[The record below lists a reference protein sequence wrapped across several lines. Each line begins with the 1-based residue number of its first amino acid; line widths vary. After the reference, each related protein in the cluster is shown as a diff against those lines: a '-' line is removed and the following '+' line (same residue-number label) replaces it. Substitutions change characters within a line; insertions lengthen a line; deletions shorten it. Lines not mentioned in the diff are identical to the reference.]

1 MRRGSAEEGL
11 RYASRKRG
19 KIKLT
24 RGDFGAGPVE
34 SKRGGRTSRTPLE
47 KRLLGWGE
55 GVLARLHHAGI
66 FATAEVSRVTA
77 RHDLAKVGQTHDAD
91 GHRLALSSDQASGA
105 LLVLAIGSRGVD
117 ARVEISE
124 ERTFRSHMVRHA
136 RELYAALE
144 LLPEQLTIGPPNKD
158 LLSRPARETT
168 LDELVALLEKPGLL
182 RIGWRVP
189 VDTALDHS
197 DVIDEQL
204 EDAIVVLAPIVKIAE
219 AARDRRDATAPSADV
234 ANVDTKA
241 TVERGSRVQVLDGP
255 FVGKVG
261 VVQELDGKGGARV
274 MLGLLAAHLD
284 VKDLAVASGKRPVL
298 GSSHRRPIMPTN
310 RKVAGPKGTP
320 PSGR

>member
-1 MRRGSAEEGL
+1 MRRSTEDGL

-24 RGDFGAGPVE
+24 RGDFGAGPVD
-34 SKRGGRTSRTPLE
+34 SKRGGRASRTPLE

-66 FATAEVSRVTA
+66 FATAEVSQVTT
-77 RHDLAKVGQTHDAD
+77 RHDLPKVGQASHDTD

-124 ERTFRSHMVRHA
+124 ERTFRSHMTRHA

-144 LLPEQLTIGPPNKD
+144 ALPEQLTIGPPKD
-158 LLSRPARETT
+158 HLARPARDTT
-168 LDELVALLEKPGLL
+168 LDELIALLEKPGLL

-189 VDTALDHS
+189 VETALEHA

-219 AARDRRDATAPSADV
+219 AARDRRDATAPAADV

-241 TVERGSRVQVLDGP
+241 VVERGSRVQVLEGP

-284 VKDLAVASGKRPVL
+284 VKILAVASGKRPVL
-298 GSSHRRPIMPTN
+298 GSSHRRPIMASN
-310 RKVAGPKGTP
+310 RKALGPKGAP

>member
-1 MRRGSAEEGL
+1 MRRGTAEEGL

-24 RGDFGAGPVE
+24 RGDFGAPAE

-66 FATAEVSRVTA
+66 FATAEA
-77 RHDLAKVGQTHDAD
+77 THDQD
-91 GHRLALSSDQASGA
+91 GHRLTLSSDQASGA
-105 LLVLAIGSRGVD
+105 LLVLAIGPRGVD

-144 LLPEQLTIGPPNKD
+144 TLPEQLTIGPPKD
-158 LLSRPARETT
+158 QLARPARDTT
-168 LDELVALLEKPGLL
+168 LDELIALLEKPGLL
-182 RIGWRVP
+182 RIGWRVA
-189 VDTALDHS
+189 VETALEHA

-241 TVERGSRVQVLDGP
+241 VVERGSRVQVLEGP

-284 VKDLAVASGKRPVL
+284 VKILAVASGKRPVL
-298 GSSHRRPIMPTN
+298 GSSHRRPVMPSN
-310 RKVAGPKGTP
+310 RKVTGPKG
-320 PSGR
+320 

>member
-1 MRRGSAEEGL
+1 MRRGSAEDEL

-24 RGDFGAGPVE
+24 RGDFGAALE
-34 SKRGGRTSRTPLE
+34 SKRGGRVSRTPLE

-66 FATAEVSRVTA
+66 FATAEVSQVTA
-77 RHDLAKVGQTHDAD
+77 RHDLPKTGQAWHDGD

-105 LLVLAIGSRGVD
+105 LLVLAIGPRGVD

-124 ERTFRSHMVRHA
+124 ERTFRSHMARHA

-144 LLPEQLTIGPPNKD
+144 TLPEQLTIGPPKD
-158 LLSRPARETT
+158 QLARPARDTT
-168 LDELVALLEKPGLL
+168 LDELIALLEKSSPL

-189 VDTALDHS
+189 VETALEHS

-219 AARDRRDATAPSADV
+219 AARDRRDASAPAADV
-234 ANVDTKA
+234 ANVDTRA

-261 VVQELDGKGGARV
+261 IVQELDGKGGARV

-298 GSSHRRPIMPTN
+298 GSSHRRPIIATN
-310 RKVAGPKGTP
+310 RKGTP